1 MHMKFI
7 CRRFLTTII
16 FVMCILAQPCI
27 AAAPDSNAKSMA
39 TFIELSLGQNSYRAD
54 GQLIPMDT
62 APVME
67 NDRVLVPLRV
77 VAESLG
83 CTVEWEHAAQQ
94 VTIVKDTRKIIL
106 SIGNSRAYIT
116 DLEYTRE
123 IQLDTVPKIIN
134 DRTLVPVRFVAESLG
149 CQVYWNEAERKVLIV
164 TVGAGGKKIGAS
176 TMMSYLQESGKSDT
190 GMVVAVIDSGVDVDH
205 IYLQNRIVQAHNI
218 AEHSS
223 DVYDEIGHGTK
234 VAGVIVN
241 CTPETVKIMPIKVVD
256 ENGKYSPDTIAQAID
271 FAVDHGAK
279 VINISLNA
287 AVEPGNSAVT
297 EAVAEAVRHGCIVVA
312 AAGNG
317 IDDVLN
323 YTPSNAKGAIVV
335 TAINRNNVFTNSN
348 YGSTVVVAAPGTEVF
363 TTVPNNSYGVGNG
376 TSMSAPY
383 VSAAVAMICMD
394 IPGITP
400 AEIRNLL
407 LDYSTDLGE
416 PGWDQWYGGGLLDLS
431 QYVVFRKSGIIGD
444 LTKSTQEKTVAL
456 DKEIEAF
463 RTQKLQEHLRLYG
476 LFWNPMFAN
485 DLNAEAQRLYRANNY
500 FAAGYYYEKALD
512 FYPDN
517 TVKNNLAYMIRRGEY
532 VSYKYTIRQL
542 LNQSK
547 AGGCLY
553 AYVND
558 ALLAASKK
566 QWNEADQIM
575 EEFCAQYADTL
586 GMEQII
592 QTWTSL
598 SYQKDAEGDLVLGW
612 LMRYHVYEDRQHTQ
626 EEYMERAL
634 EKYPTLPDWMKIP
647 V

>member
-1 MHMKFI
+1 MK
-7 CRRFLTTII
+7 CSRRLLTTIVI
-16 FVMCILAQPCI
+16 LVCILLQPC
-27 AAAPDSNAKSMA
+27 AAALPDSNTKSTA
-39 TFIELSLGQNSYRAD
+39 TFIELSLGQNMYQAD
-54 GQLIPMDT
+54 GQLIAMDT
-62 APVME
+62 APIME
-67 NDRVLVPLRV
+67 NNRVLVPLRV

-83 CTVEWEHAAQQ
+83 CTVEWESATQN
-94 VTIVKDTRKIIL
+94 VTIINETRKITL
-106 SIGNSRAYIT
+106 SIGNSRAYLT
-116 DLEYTRE
+116 DIGISSE
-123 IQLDTVPKIIN
+123 IQLDAAPKIVN
-134 DRTLVPVRFVAESLG
+134 GRTMVPIRFVAESLD
-149 CQVYWNEAERKVLIV
+149 CQVYWNGAESKVLIAA
-164 TVGAGGKKIGAS
+164 VGAGGKKIGAG

-205 IYLQNRIVQAHNI
+205 FYLQNRIVQAHNMV
-218 AEHSS
+218 ERSS

-234 VAGVIVN
+234 VAGVIAN

-271 FAVDHGAK
+271 YAVDHGAK

-287 AVEPGNSAVT
+287 AVEPGNNTVT
-297 EAVAEAVRHGCIVVA
+297 EAVAEAVRHNCIVVV
-312 AAGNG
+312 AAGNSV
-317 IDDVLN
+317 DDVLK
-323 YTPSNAKGAIVV
+323 YTPSNAKDAIVV
-335 TAINRNNVFTNSN
+335 TAINHNDVSTNSN

-363 TTVPNNSYGVGNG
+363 TTVPNNSYGVGSG

-383 VSAAVAMICMD
+383 VSAATAMICMD

-400 AEIRNLL
+400 AEVRNLL

-416 PGWDQWYGGGLLDLS
+416 PGWDQWYGGGMLDLS
-431 QYVVFRKSGIIGD
+431 QYVVYRKNGIIGD

-476 LFWNPMFAN
+476 LFWGPMFAN
-485 DLNAEAQRLYRANNY
+485 DLHAEAQRLYRIHDY
-500 FAAGYYYEKALD
+500 FAAGYYCEKALD

-517 TVKNNLAYMIRRGEY
+517 TIKNNLAYMIRRGEY

-542 LNQSK
+542 LDQSK
-547 AGGCLY
+547 AGGCLH

-558 ALLAASKK
+558 ALLSASKK
-566 QWNEADQIM
+566 QWDEADQIM
-575 EEFCAQYADTL
+575 SELCAQYVDTL
-586 GMEQII
+586 GMEQVI
-592 QTWTSL
+592 QTWKSL

-612 LMRYHVYEDRQHTQ
+612 LMRYHAYEDRQRTQ

-647 V
+647 A